1 SKLLGIFRH
10 QPGGIDTGF
19 LQHLQRTWIN
29 PFRAGTGT
37 GHLKLIRRHLAQ
49 YGLGHLRT
57 GRIAAAQEQNTLLHR
72 QTSNICLP
80 LYSVFHIY
88 AISWTLDDFWLLP
101 SPVKRSERFFA
112 SSLKPQAS
120 SSTPYRRK
128 YLSHC
133 QTFSKLN
140 SEPAT

>member
-37 GHLKLIRRHLAQ
+37 GHLKLIRRQLAQ

-80 LYSVFHIY
+80 LYSIFHIY
-88 AISWTLDDFWLLP
+88 AISWTLDASWRLP
-101 SPVKRSERFFA
+101 SPVERVLLHA
-112 SSLKPQAS
+112 SSLKLPAQPPTAATISATARHSAS
-120 SSTPYRRK
+120 
-128 YLSHC
+128 
-133 QTFSKLN
+133 
-140 SEPAT
+140 